1 MGYGGNLK
9 KALDEN
15 EITVYQLAKAIHVS
29 PTTLY
34 SAIQRDAP
42 LSLENALKTVRVLR
56 VKLGDICD
64 ISELEELGVIPG
76 PEGPTLEDI
85 DRDPGWGYRAEIEAK
100 GGPILLGYKTVS
112 FDQFLVPLLEKFLV
126 LDNDGMKIA
135 LEVIEA
141 LHSTHPDHIREDYL
155 DEAKHGA
162 FTPEQTREY
171 YRKMYEVKV

>member
-100 GGPILLGYKTVS
+100 VVPILLGYKTVS

-162 FTPEQTREY
+162 FTPQQTREY
-171 YRKMYEVKV
+171 YREKLEEK

>member
-1 MGYGGNLK
+1 MGYGENLK
-9 KALDEN
+9 KALEDN
-15 EITVYQLAKAIHVS
+15 QVTVYQLAKDIHVS

-64 ISELEELGVIPG
+64 ISELENLGVLPG
-76 PEGPTLEDI
+76 SEGSTFEDI
-85 DRDPGWGYRAEIEAK
+85 YKDPGWGYRAEIEAK
-100 GGPILLGYKTVS
+100 VIPILLGYKTVD
-112 FDQFLVPLLEKFLV
+112 FDRFVVPLLEKYLV

-171 YRKMYEVKV
+171 YRKMYEKKG